1 MTPTATPTP
10 TPTVTPTPSPT
21 PAAAADVID
30 RAAGLEPGS
39 RVHAARRFRE
49 TAITHTQASHDALLF
64 DPVEGLPPADRL
76 CVAVAVCEAA
86 GAESLLM
93 HYRELLARE
102 TAAGTAAGAATG
114 ATGKAS
120 PRPALPVALE
130 WARLLTL
137 DPRRGDHAAL
147 QHLRE
152 AGLADA
158 AIVALA
164 QLVAFLS
171 YQTRVV
177 AGLQALAAM
186 PAVPAGQ
193 EAVAPAPSAPAAA
206 CASAAPI
213 RLNGF
218 TNETLQWRS
227 WLQPVDVAQATP
239 EQLAVL
245 DESHPQA
252 RTSDYYLTLVHQPRM
267 LQHRSIAYNA
277 IMYAAGGLPRA
288 ERELGA
294 MVVSVTNGCVYC
306 TSVHAQRYAQL
317 ARRTDTVVQ
326 VFTDPSSAGSTPRE
340 QAVARFARALTLRPQ
355 SLHHEDL
362 ADLQAQGLGD
372 TDLID
377 LLHAC
382 AIFGWANRLMHNL
395 GEPAQE
401 PG

>member
-1 MTPTATPTP
+1 M
-10 TPTVTPTPSPT
+10 
-21 PAAAADVID
+21 DVID
-30 RAAGLEPGS
+30 LAAGLVPGS
-39 RVHAARRFRE
+39 RVHAARRFRS
-49 TAITHTQASHDALLF
+49 TALTHTQASHDALLF
-64 DPVEGLPPADRL
+64 DPVEGLTSADRL
-76 CVAVAVCEAA
+76 RVAVAVCEAA
-86 GAESLLM
+86 AAQSLQAHYRSLLANAAPDQAGSASAQA
-93 HYRELLARE
+93 LA
-102 TAAGTAAGAATG
+102 AA
-114 ATGKAS
+114 
-120 PRPALPVALE
+120 LD

-137 DPRRGDHAAL
+137 DPRRGDRAAL
-147 QHLRE
+147 QRLRE
-152 AGLADA
+152 AGLGDP

-177 AGLQALAAM
+177 AGLRALAQA
-186 PAVPAGQ
+186 PAPAPAASTPAPAP
-193 EAVAPAPSAPAAA
+193 AVAPPATAH
-206 CASAAPI
+206 STGPI
-213 RLNGF
+213 RINGF
-218 TNETLQWRS
+218 TNETLLWHS
-227 WLQPVDVAQATP
+227 WLQPLDVGQATP

-252 RTSDYYLTLVHQPRM
+252 RTSAYYLTLVHQPRM

-317 ARRTDTVVQ
+317 ARRTDTVEQ
-326 VFTDPSSAGSTPRE
+326 VFTDPATAGSTPRE
-340 QAVARFARALTLRPQ
+340 QAVARFARVLTLRQ
-355 SLHHEDL
+355 RSLHHEDL
-362 ADLQAQGLGD
+362 ADLQAQGLDD
-372 TDLID
+372 TDVID